1 MLMVLYS
8 KLKIVFSM
16 IYCFLN
22 FQKEISLVHSCSA
35 SFCLNSISQK
45 ILWKKWAFKSFKEG
59 NCSFIVT
66 VWNTCA
72 AAQSCQIFVTA
83 WTVAHQDPLFI
94 AFSRQEY
101 WSVPPFPTPACLPH
115 PGIKPVSLACPAL
128 ADGLFNPGTNQE
140 AQNEKLSP
148 KEGK

>member
-35 SFCLNSISQK
+35 SFCLNSVSQK
-45 ILWKKWAFKSFKEG
+45 VLWKKWDLKSFKEG

-66 VWNTCA
+66 EWNTCA
-72 AAQSCQIFVTA
+72 AAQSCHVFVTA
-83 WTVAHQDPLFI
+83 WTIAHQDPLFI
-94 AFSRQEY
+94 DFPGKNTGVCCHFLLQ
-101 WSVPPFPTPACLPH
+101 SVFPIQGSNLCLLH
-115 PGIKPVSLACPAL
+115 VLHWQMDSLPL
-128 ADGLFNPGTNQE
+128 APTR
-140 AQNEKLSP
+140 KHRMKS
-148 KEGK
+148 